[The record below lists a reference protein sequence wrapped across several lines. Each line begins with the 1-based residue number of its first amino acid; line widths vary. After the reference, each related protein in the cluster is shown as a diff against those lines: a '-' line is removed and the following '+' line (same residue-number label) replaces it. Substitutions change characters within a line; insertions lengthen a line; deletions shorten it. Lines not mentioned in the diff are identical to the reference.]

1 MSAQTTTYSA
11 VLGVILSNLRKQYG
25 KEQSDVA
32 EKMGLSQASYSRLE
46 SGKATFSVDHL
57 YQAANALGLPE
68 DEIMSRMNATI
79 SQLKNNGVNVQANAR
94 ANSGRGGIKV
104 EDLLLGAGL
113 AALLIGLLSKR

>member
-1 MSAQTTTYSA
+1 
-11 VLGVILSNLRKQYG
+11 
-25 KEQSDVA
+25 
-32 EKMGLSQASYSRLE
+32 
-46 SGKATFSVDHL
+46 
-57 YQAANALGLPE
+57 LGLPE